1 MATIALQHVIRDLF
15 HAGMYTRPL
24 DARPRLVEAEAYTF
38 DDKPLPQAVETGLLG
53 TPILL
58 PCKLD
63 DVQLPNEPLI
73 TLSGSKRV
81 VMTEVDG
88 NDGTFKELYSRGD
101 MEVLIQGIAVDD
113 DNPDEYPENQ
123 VRAIRNL
130 VEKPSHL
137 RIVNRL
143 TALWNIEHVAVLS
156 YSFPAVPGEIG
167 MQGYE
172 IRCVSDRDF
181 QLRLRT
187 R

>member
-1 MATIALQHVIRDLF
+1 MADHNIAQLVGLLF
-15 HAGMYTRPL
+15 GSSRYTRPL
-24 DARPRLVEAEAYTF
+24 DVTPDLAKAEAF
-38 DDKPLPQAVETGLLG
+38 RIDDRPLPPALETGLLG
-53 TPILL
+53 TPIQL
-58 PCKLD
+58 PCRLD
-63 DVQLPNEPLI
+63 GVRLPNEPLI
-73 TLSGSKRV
+73 TLSGTKRV

-101 MEVLIQGIAVDD
+101 MEVLIQGVAVN
-113 DNPDEYPENQ
+113 DNDQDEYPEDQ

-130 VEKPSHL
+130 IEQPRHL
-137 RIVNRL
+137 RITNRL
-143 TALWNIEHVAVLS
+143 TALWNIEFVTVLS

-172 IRCVSDRDF
+172 LRCVSDRDF